1 VDQPWPLLGYARTE
15 RSRISRWREQGEDN
29 ASSPCKSQGGAG
41 LARYVSGA
49 VAMAEKVT
57 HLLFVSPSGFCG
69 VVVWLVHIISL
80 LSVY

>member
-1 VDQPWPLLGYARTE
+1 VDQPWPLLGYAGTE
-15 RSRISRWREQGEDN
+15 RSRISRWREHGEDN
-29 ASSPCKSQGGAG
+29 ASSPCKIQGG
-41 LARYVSGA
+41 ARYVSGA